1 MFAYRGLLKK
11 HFQGV
16 ELSVRALDVL
26 FIVAGGL
33 LSLYLRF
40 GSLHGQHPIHITL
53 IVINALL
60 ALVLFQA
67 AGLYRSWRG
76 RPIIELLGAIV
87 LAWLTT
93 LTIGILLTY
102 FIHQIMSV
110 SRLWL
115 SVWAVST
122 AMLMI
127 ALRLTFYQAL
137 RFIRERGYNQRRV
150 LIVGAGKLGQSV
162 AIRVKAS
169 SWTGYTVAAFY
180 DDAEDICGTK
190 IDNFPVICGIEAFTE
205 FVCKKNIDEVWFALP
220 LRAERRM
227 QELMHAIRHEL
238 VNIRLI
244 PDIFGFRLLNHSVSD
259 LMGMPIIDL
268 TSSPMS
274 GINVL
279 AKLLLDR
286 AFAAITLIAISPL
299 MLGIAL
305 AIKLTSPGPVLFK
318 QKRLG
323 WDGKVITI
331 YKFRSMKVHQE
342 AGKVS
347 QATRNDPRITPIG
360 AFLRRT
366 SLDELPQFLNVLQ
379 GDMSVV
385 GPRPHALEHNEIY
398 KDLVDKY
405 MLRHKVKPGIT
416 GWAQVNGYRGET
428 DTLDKMEKRVEY
440 DLYYIENWSLWL
452 DIKIILATFFK
463 GFISKNAY

>member
-11 HFQGV
+11 HFQGL
-16 ELSVRALDVL
+16 ELCIRALDAL
-26 FIVAGGL
+26 FIIAGGAIA
-33 LSLYLRF
+33 SFVRF
-40 GSLHGQHPIHITL
+40 GSLDVQPSTHASL
-53 IVINALL
+53 IVINVLL
-60 ALVLFQA
+60 ALVLFPM

-76 RPIIELLGAIV
+76 RPIVELLSAIT

-93 LTIGILLTY
+93 LTMGLLLT
-102 FIHQIMSV
+102 FFTHQIVVV

-115 SVWAVST
+115 AIWAIAS
-122 AMLMI
+122 ALLMI
-127 ALRLTFYQAL
+127 ALRLSFYRAL
-137 RFIRERGYNQRRV
+137 RFIREQGYNQRRV
-150 LIVGAGKLGQSV
+150 LIVGAGKLGQTV
-162 AIRVKAS
+162 CKRVRTS
-169 SWTGYTVAAFY
+169 SWTGYTVTAFY
-180 DDAEDICGTK
+180 DDAEDICGTT
-190 IDNFPVICGIEAFTE
+190 IDDLPVICGIEQFAE
-205 FVCKKNIDEVWFALP
+205 FVRQQHVDEVWFALP
-220 LRAERRM
+220 LRAERRVR
-227 QELMHAIRHEL
+227 ELMHAIRHEL

-244 PDIFGFRLLNHSVSD
+244 PDIFSFRLLNHSVSD

-274 GINVL
+274 GINVVV
-279 AKLLLDR
+279 KLLLDR
-286 AFAAITLIAISPL
+286 AFAAATLIVISPL

-323 WDGKVITI
+323 WDGKVITV
-331 YKFRSMKVHQE
+331 YKFRSMKTHQE
-342 AGKVS
+342 TGKVS

-366 SLDELPQFLNVLQ
+366 SLDELPQFLNVLE

-452 DIKIILATFFK
+452 DIKIIIATFFK